1 MQKLTRRARWPTGG
15 AGTAAAAS
23 ASQDASSPHNSS
35 NARSRAFHSPPG
47 GACAST
53 TCTARRSR
61 EAALTRG
68 GGGGADDAV
77 ADAAAD
83 AVADAS
89 AGAAA
94 GVSCRLEKPAVSAAE
109 VGEVLSI
116 AEAGGEAAAAAT
128 GLSASKSSSYCSM
141 GVAAQADFGQLGG
154 AAAAG
159 DGLTLA
165 TTDDGVTA
173 AGAGDGVNA
182 RGEGEG
188 GAGLTDDCAG
198 TQLRRRCGR
207 VLTSL
212 AAGGGGGGGGDSSS
226 SSCSRTGDP
235 AAGLSGWP
243 ESGRAARFGGI
254 SASLDGLGAAT
265 SRSAGRLSP
274 PIPTALRRRRDVCC
288 FLNMDMSPLARS
300 SPAFS
305 FSEPLS
311 ITASGSSGMGPDER
325 TATAEWRVA

>member
-1 MQKLTRRARWPTGG
+1 MGLTSWET
-15 AGTAAAAS
+15 
-23 ASQDASSPHNSS
+23 
-35 NARSRAFHSPPG
+35 
-47 GACAST
+47 
-53 TCTARRSR
+53 
-61 EAALTRG
+61 
-68 GGGGADDAV
+68 
-77 ADAAAD
+77 
-83 AVADAS
+83 
-89 AGAAA
+89 
-94 GVSCRLEKPAVSAAE
+94 
-109 VGEVLSI
+109 
-116 AEAGGEAAAAAT
+116 AAAAT

-141 GVAAQADFGQLGG
+141 GMAAQADFGQLGG
-154 AAAAG
+154 AAAAS
-159 DGLTLA
+159 DGLTLD
-165 TTDDGVTA
+165 TTGDGVTA
-173 AGAGDGVNA
+173 AGAGAATAGDGVNA

-226 SSCSRTGDP
+226 SFCSRTGDP

-243 ESGRAARFGGI
+243 ESGSAARFGGI
-254 SASLDGLGAAT
+254 SASLDGLG
-265 SRSAGRLSP
+265 AGRLSP

-311 ITASGSSGMGPDER
+311 ITASGSSGMALGQPRAAQRRKE
-325 TATAEWRVA
+325 

>member
-1 MQKLTRRARWPTGG
+1 VAHASTGG
-15 AGTAAAAS
+15 AAG
-23 ASQDASSPHNSS
+23 
-35 NARSRAFHSPPG
+35 SR
-47 GACAST
+47 
-53 TCTARRSR
+53 
-61 EAALTRG
+61 
-68 GGGGADDAV
+68 
-77 ADAAAD
+77 
-83 AVADAS
+83 
-89 AGAAA
+89 
-94 GVSCRLEKPAVSAAE
+94 SCRLEKPAVSAAE

-116 AEAGGEAAAAAT
+116 REAGGETAAAAT

-141 GVAAQADFGQLGG
+141 GMAAQADFGQLGG
-154 AAAAG
+154 AAAAR

-165 TTDDGVTA
+165 TTGDGVTA
-173 AGAGDGVNA
+173 AGAGAATAGDGVNA

-212 AAGGGGGGGGDSSS
+212 AAGGGRGGGGDSSS
-226 SSCSRTGDP
+226 SFCSRTGDP

-243 ESGRAARFGGI
+243 ESGSAARFGGI

-311 ITASGSSGMGPDER
+311 ITASGSSGMAQGQPR
-325 TATAEWRVA
+325 AAAQGVTPSI